1 MRNFFEGRLARLAF
15 FWRWIVSS
23 FLASLVSL
31 MIESQATD
39 PQTGTVTT
47 PLDGVS
53 IGLVIATVA
62 GLFLAAYQLSLIARR
77 LRSAGLNPWLT
88 LLYLV
93 PVANIVIF
101 LICLFKSPS
110 EESRPEFHE
119 ARNGTVLPPSSPVP
133 GSASSRNT
141 SLGGVRDDD
150 SVSVADA
157 FRNSPS
163 AGQETHV
170 EVSGGEGSP
179 DVQTKIEQLQKLA
192 ALKASGVISEEEFE
206 RLKAKV
212 LQEKQ

>member
-1 MRNFFEGRLARLAF
+1 MPGAYRRQCLPSKRVAAA
-15 FWRWIVSS
+15 SS
-23 FLASLVSL
+23 
-31 MIESQATD
+31 D
-39 PQTGTVTT
+39 
-47 PLDGVS
+47 
-53 IGLVIATVA
+53 
-62 GLFLAAYQLSLIARR
+62 
-77 LRSAGLNPWLT
+77 
-88 LLYLV
+88 
-93 PVANIVIF
+93 
-101 LICLFKSPS
+101 
-110 EESRPEFHE
+110 
-119 ARNGTVLPPSSPVP
+119 
-133 GSASSRNT
+133 SSRNT

-179 DVQTKIEQLQKLA
+179 DVQTKIEQLQKLS

>member
-31 MIESQATD
+31 MIESQATN
-39 PQTGTVTT
+39 PQTGTVTS

-53 IGLVIATVA
+53 LGLAIATVA
-62 GLFLAAYQLSLIARR
+62 GLLLAAYQLSLIARR

-141 SLGGVRDDD
+141 SLGGGRDDD

-157 FRNSPS
+157 L
-163 AGQETHV
+163 G
-170 EVSGGEGSP
+170 
-179 DVQTKIEQLQKLA
+179 I
-192 ALKASGVISEEEFE
+192 
-206 RLKAKV
+206 V
-212 LQEKQ
+212 LQPVRKRMSRSVAVREALTCRRRSSSCRSFPPSRRAA